1 MGDTLKWLRKRAFGG
16 NLAKKRSV
24 NYSKDYAKF
33 LAEFDAQLKVLTQKM
48 GELPKN
54 EKTKAIKKK
63 TNKIPKKVKKK

>member
-1 MGDTLKWLRKRAFGG
+1 M
-16 NLAKKRSV
+16 AKKKSV

-33 LAEFDAQLKVLTQKM
+33 LANFDAQLKDLTQKM

-54 EKTKAIKKK
+54 KKTKAIKKK

>member
-33 LAEFDAQLKVLTQKM
+33 LSEFDAQLKVLTQKM

-54 EKTKAIKKK
+54 KKTKAIKKK

>member
-1 MGDTLKWLRKRAFGG
+1 MAVR
-16 NLAKKRSV
+16 RSV

-54 EKTKAIKKK
+54 KKTKAIKKK

>member
-1 MGDTLKWLRKRAFGG
+1 MFSRRGI
-16 NLAKKRSV
+16 

-33 LAEFDAQLKVLTQKM
+33 LANFDAQLKDLTQKM

-54 EKTKAIKKK
+54 KKTKVIKKK

>member
-1 MGDTLKWLRKRAFGG
+1 MAIR
-16 NLAKKRSV
+16 RSV

-54 EKTKAIKKK
+54 KKTKAIKKK
-63 TNKIPKKVKKK
+63 TNKIQKKVKKK